1 MQNKAE
7 ERNMNTKTRKRSSS
21 RPYIRIVFLWIM
33 HIHTYIQGQWIASH
47 QLFIYLF
54 LIFHLTLL
62 LFFYSII
69 ALRYFGGGH
78 ILQINVHV
86 AILFIHFRGF
96 SLSRCGYVSCIERVI
111 SVQGLRDSSRPWCVD
126 SYFLSNWTLSI
137 CIATFLLFCV
147 QINPIYWVLEK

>member
-1 MQNKAE
+1 MQNKAK

-21 RPYIRIVFLWIM
+21 RPIYTHCVFVDNAY
-33 HIHTYIQGQWIASH
+33 TYVYPRTMNRFASVVY
-47 QLFIYLF
+47 LFIFNFPLDVVA
-54 LIFHLTLL
+54 
-62 LFFYSII
+62 FFYSII

-78 ILQINVHV
+78 IIQINVHV

-126 SYFLSNWTLSI
+126 SYFFEQLN
-137 CIATFLLFCV
+137 A
-147 QINPIYWVLEK
+147 